1 MDPISYTS
9 ELKREGKL
17 SVPLK
22 IAQGLGS
29 LPDSFKDYAFKT
41 FLLLYY
47 DRILGMP
54 ASWAAAALFV
64 ALVVDAISDPLVGSL
79 SDNFRSKLGRRHPFM
94 FAAALPLGLAIF
106 LLFSPPGSLDEVGL
120 FFWLLTFTISTRV
133 AMTFFYVPWSALFAE
148 FSDDYVERSVLAS
161 YRLLVVFAGLLIF
174 VFSIYSL
181 IFASNEAYPE
191 GQLNP
196 HAYSNFAMVL
206 GICMALPAFLTTW
219 FTRKEVPY
227 LLQPV
232 EPSRFSVTQ
241 TLSEVRLALSNR
253 NFRVLFLCV
262 LVTFILGGTNG
273 AFEIYM
279 RTYFWG
285 LASEDL
291 RWFALSAI
299 GAIAVLVLIPPLQKR
314 FDKKNTKISM
324 TLSEVRLALSN
335 RNFRVLFLCVLV
347 TFILGGTNGAFE
359 IYMRTYFW
367 GLASEDLRWFAL
379 SAIGAIAVL
388 VLIPPLQKRFDK
400 KNLLVGGLF
409 LLLFDGTVLVCLRFL
424 EVLPDNGDPR
434 LLWLLVGN
442 GILRGAL
449 YSVLLVMFISM
460 LADLLDKQ
468 ELDTGRRQEGIFMSS
483 ISFSAKATSGFGLLL
498 AGLLLEFVIGF
509 PQGGAG
515 VSPADLDAQT
525 VFRLGLMDGVVVP
538 LFYIIPF
545 AFLARGYD
553 LTRHDHEVVQQQLA
567 LVRENR
573 AAVQSGGAS

>member
-1 MDPISYTS
+1 M
-9 ELKREGKL
+9 L

-22 IAQGLGS
+22 LAQGLGA
-29 LPDSFKDYAFKT
+29 LPDAFKDYAFKT

-47 DRILGMP
+47 DRVLGMP

-64 ALVVDAISDPLVGSL
+64 ALVVDAVSDPLVGSL

-94 FAAALPLGLAIF
+94 FAAALPLGLGIF

-161 YRLLVVFAGLLIF
+161 YRMLVVFIGLLIF

-196 HAYSNFAMVL
+196 DAYPNFAMVL
-206 GICMALPAFLTTW
+206 GICIALPAFLTTW

-227 LLQPV
+227 LLQPTQ
-232 EPSRFSVTQ
+232 PTQFSVGQ
-241 TLSEVRLALSNR
+241 TLREVRLALN
-253 NFRVLFLCV
+253 
-262 LVTFILGGTNG
+262 
-273 AFEIYM
+273 
-279 RTYFWG
+279 
-285 LASEDL
+285 
-291 RWFALSAI
+291 
-299 GAIAVLVLIPPLQKR
+299 
-314 FDKKNTKISM
+314 
-324 TLSEVRLALSN
+324 N

-409 LLLFDGTVLVCLRFL
+409 LLLFDGTVLVCLRFAD
-424 EVLPDNGDPR
+424 VLPDNGDPR

-442 GILRGAL
+442 GMLRGAL
-449 YSVLLVMFISM
+449 YGVLLVMFISM

-468 ELDTGRRQEGIFMSS
+468 ELDTGRRQEGIFMAS

-498 AGLLLEFVIGF
+498 AGVLLEYVIRF

-525 VFRLGLMDGVVVP
+525 VFRLGLMDGIVIP

-545 AFLARGYD
+545 TFLARGYD
-553 LTRHDHEVVQQQLA
+553 LTRDDHEQIQRKLA
-567 LVRENR
+567 LVRDSRRE
-573 AAVQSGGAS
+573 AQSGGAT